1 MRKPLGRTLWIIVGL
16 VSAVALTGAL
26 ALVMYSAPHRAAA
39 SPTTLYVGASAGAD
53 TGCASPGYTT
63 IQDAVDAA
71 TAGDTVYLCANGSPY
86 AQSVDISKS
95 LTLTG
100 DAGATIQAPAVWPSQ
115 SLPAE
120 FAAHSLEAPQAIV
133 FIWGQ
138 QTNATVR
145 GLTIS
150 GPFTT
155 SHGCGTETFGVLAL
169 DGATATISGNTV
181 SNISDPVSSGL
192 LGCQHG
198 LAILVGAYYW
208 YANNGSSVAIND
220 AAHATIAGNTVS
232 GYQKNGITVKGAGTT
247 ASISGNHVYGSNRDA
262 NYSPAIGQNGIE
274 VAEGATA
281 QVTRNYV
288 AGNTYTGPYFASA
301 SGIVIFGGCGLG
313 YASNV
318 QVVGNTLVNND
329 VGVYD
334 DNYADDCVNPA
345 PVRTNDK
352 VTNNT
357 ITNDAVTNVG
367 AFSLGSANYTGY
379 QAGVSEQGN
388 GDKIINN
395 TISGAGYAT
404 QQASGGP
411 FVLPIDTISAPT
423 IGPKTHANQLG

>member
-1 MRKPLGRTLWIIVGL
+1 MHKPLGRTLWIIVGL
-16 VSAVALTGAL
+16 VSAAALTGAL
-26 ALVMYSAPHRAAA
+26 ALVMYSAPRQAAA
-39 SPTTLYVGASAGAD
+39 SPTTLYVGTSAGAD
-53 TGCASPGYTT
+53 TGCASPGYTS
-63 IQDAVDAA
+63 IQAAVDAGA
-71 TAGDTVYLCANGSPY
+71 AGDTIYLCASGSPY

-120 FAAHSLEAPQAIV
+120 FAANSLEAPEAIV

-138 QTNATVR
+138 QTHATVR
-145 GLTIS
+145 GLTIT
-150 GPFTT
+150 GPFTP
-155 SHGCGTETFGVLAL
+155 SNGCGSETFGVLAL
-169 DGATATISGNTV
+169 DGATATISDNTV
-181 SNISDPVSSGL
+181 SHISDPVSSGL

-208 YANNGSSVAIND
+208 YRTDGSSAAIND
-220 AAHATIAGNTVS
+220 AAHATITGNTVS

-247 ASISGNHVYGSNRDA
+247 AGITGNHVYGSNRDA
-262 NYSPAIGQNGIE
+262 NYSPTIAQNGIE
-274 VAEGATA
+274 VAEGASA
-281 QVTRNYV
+281 QVRGNYV

-313 YASNV
+313 YVVNT
-318 QVVGNTLVNND
+318 QVMGNTLVNND

-334 DNYADDCVNPA
+334 DNYADDCVNQA

-388 GDKIINN
+388 NDKIINN
-395 TISGAGYAT
+395 DISGAGYAA
-404 QQASGGP
+404 QQSSGGP
-411 FVLPIDTISAPT
+411 FVLPVDTVSAPT
-423 IGPKTHANQLG
+423 TAPKVHANQFS

>member
-1 MRKPLGRTLWIIVGL
+1 MRKPLGRTLWITAGL
-16 VSAVALTGAL
+16 VSAVALTGTL
-26 ALVMYSAPHRAAA
+26 ALVMYSAPRQAAA
-39 SPTTLYVGASAGAD
+39 SPTTLYVGTSAGAD
-53 TGCASPGYTT
+53 SGCASPGYTS
-63 IQDAVDAA
+63 IQAAVDAA
-71 TAGDTVYLCANGSPY
+71 TAGGTVYLCASGSPY
-86 AQSVDISKS
+86 VQSVDISKS
-95 LTLTG
+95 LMLTG

-120 FAAHSLEAPQAIV
+120 FAANSLKAPEAIV

-138 QTNATVR
+138 QTHATVR
-145 GLTIS
+145 GLTIT
-150 GPFTT
+150 GPFAPA
-155 SHGCGTETFGVLAL
+155 GCGSETFGVLAL
-169 DGATATISGNTV
+169 DGATASISDNTV
-181 SNISDPVSSGL
+181 STISDTVASNL

-198 LAILVGAYYW
+198 LAIQFGAYFW
-208 YANNGSSVAIND
+208 SRTDGSSATIND

-247 ASISGNHVYGSNRDA
+247 ASITGNHVYGSNRDA
-262 NYSPAIGQNGIE
+262 NYSPAIAQNGIE

-281 QVTRNYV
+281 QVRGNYV
-288 AGNTYTGPYFASA
+288 AGNTYTGPAYA
-301 SGIVIFGGCGLG
+301 SGSGIIIFGGCGLG
-313 YASNV
+313 Y
-318 QVVGNTLVNND
+318 VVNAHVMDNTLVNND

-334 DNYADDCVNPA
+334 VNYAEDCVNPA

-388 GDKIINN
+388 NDKIINN
-395 TISGAGYAT
+395 DIGGAGYAT

-411 FVLPIDTISAPT
+411 FVLPVDTVSAPT
-423 IGPKTHANQLG
+423 TAPKVHANQLG